1 MYVSFHG
8 KIQSKR
14 AFLLKFNHYV
24 ITNISTWRIAMP
36 TTKDTKQLIIIGNGF
51 DLHCDLKSSFNDY
64 FQSRSSKDSFK
75 KVIDLHQTLKA
86 LGSDTIKNHLL
97 EKAEIFMEPALGHYL
112 ESYDFTPDK
121 ISFWDYYFCSH
132 RKNNY
137 NWSDVE
143 YFLTDFF
150 GKTSSDSKNIF
161 KELETDLNSLLS
173 VKNGQSNP
181 PQFKP
186 DQDEYETV
194 LLWCCNYGLSKHSEQ
209 YLSDFLFDELKKF
222 ETSFK
227 KYLQPLAGNDQ
238 YKTASHALMS
248 KLNSTN
254 ENSSFNLLTFNYTIP
269 DLDELDCNFKK
280 NIHGILNKGPIIGI
294 DSSNLSPDEPAFRFT
309 KTYRIMNLA
318 NGTSDMLLP
327 KSIKLITFY
336 GHSLAEADYAYFQ
349 SIFDY
354 FDIYKENITLVFYYS
369 VYDTSK
375 ALEIKSNV
383 FNSVSKLL
391 ATYGD
396 TFHNEKGKNLMHKL
410 LLEGRLLIKKLPE

>member
-1 MYVSFHG
+1 MS
-8 KIQSKR
+8 
-14 AFLLKFNHYV
+14 
-24 ITNISTWRIAMP
+24 
-36 TTKDTKQLIIIGNGF
+36 TTKDPEQLIIIGNGF
-51 DLHCDLKSSFNDY
+51 DLHCDLKSNFNDY
-64 FQSRSSKDSFK
+64 FQSRWSKDSLNQ
-75 KVIDLHQTLKA
+75 VIAFQQALRL
-86 LGSDTIKNHLL
+86 LGSNTIREYLL
-97 EKAEIFMEPALGHYL
+97 KKADIPMELANGHYL

-121 ISFWDYYFCSH
+121 ISFWDYYFWSH

-161 KELETDLNSLLS
+161 KELETDLNSLLF
-173 VKNGQSNP
+173 VKNGQYNA

-186 DQDEYETV
+186 TQDEYEAV
-194 LLWCCNYGLSKHSEQ
+194 LLWCCNYDLSKHSEQ
-209 YLSDFLFDELKKF
+209 HLSDFLFDELKKF

-227 KYLQPLAGNDQ
+227 EYLQPLADDDQ

-280 NIHGILNKGPIIGI
+280 NIHGSLNKGPIIGI
-294 DSSNLSPDEPAFRFT
+294 DSSTLSPEEPAFRFT
-309 KTYRIMNLA
+309 KTYRIMNFA
-318 NGTSDMLLP
+318 NETSDMLLP

-349 SIFDY
+349 SLFDY

-375 ALEIKSNV
+375 ALEIKRNV

-410 LLEGRLLIKKLPE
+410 LLEGRLLIKKIPE

>member
-1 MYVSFHG
+1 
-8 KIQSKR
+8 
-14 AFLLKFNHYV
+14 
-24 ITNISTWRIAMP
+24 MP

-51 DLHCDLKSSFNDY
+51 DLHCDLKSNFNDY

-75 KVIDLHQTLKA
+75 QVTDLNQTFKELD
-86 LGSDTIKNHLL
+86 SDAIKSYLL
-97 EKAEIFMEPALGHYL
+97 EKADIPRDPVQGYYL

-173 VKNGQSNP
+173 VKNGQTKS
-181 PQFKP
+181 PQFNP
-186 DQDEYETV
+186 AQYEYEAV
-194 LLWCCNYGLSKHSEQ
+194 LLCCCNYDLSKHSEQ
-209 YLSDFLFDELKKF
+209 YLSDFLFNELKKF
-222 ETSFK
+222 ETNFK
-227 KYLQPLAGNDQ
+227 KYLQPLADDDH
-238 YKTASHALMS
+238 YKTDSHALMS
-248 KLNSTN
+248 KLNSTD

-269 DLDELDCNFKK
+269 DLVELDCHVKK
-280 NIHGILNKGPIIGI
+280 NIHSSLNKDPIIGI
-294 DSSNLSPDEPAFRFT
+294 DSSNLSPQEPAFRFT

-318 NGTSDMLLP
+318 NETSDMLLP

-369 VYDTSK
+369 VYDPSK

-410 LLEGRLLIKKLPE
+410 LLEGRLLIEKLPE